1 MADLTEKQKMEIAK
15 AEYAKAV
22 NDFNQFPNNGM
33 LQDLKEALIKFN
45 ASKRKYRDSLK
56 IIQTELVFQ
65 DPDGN

>member
-15 AEYAKAV
+15 AEYVKAI

-56 IIQTELVFQ
+56 IIQTELVFW